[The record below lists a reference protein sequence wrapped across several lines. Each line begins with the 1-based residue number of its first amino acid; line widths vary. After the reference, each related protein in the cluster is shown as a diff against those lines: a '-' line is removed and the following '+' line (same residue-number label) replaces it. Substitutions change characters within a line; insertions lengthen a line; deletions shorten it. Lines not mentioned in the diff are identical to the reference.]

1 MGDQTHHLEVLNQV
15 YNQLKVIFEKSEQ
28 SMYLYLDD
36 VHKVCNQ
43 IFSDLLGYGS
53 PDDWAK
59 TADFMELVDEQS
71 QGTLVTAYQNAM
83 QRLIGSTIEVTW
95 KKKGGGTVDSS
106 CILVPISY
114 NGHLMALH
122 FISNTS

>member
-114 NGHLMALH
+114 NGHLM
-122 FISNTS
+122 